1 MSLEIRNL
9 TAGYG
14 HTEVLHGVNV
24 TVGTGQITAMI
35 GPNGAGKTTLLKTI
49 MGLVKA
55 RGGGILFKTD
65 GRTEDLI
72 KSGPHTRVRSGICL
86 VPESGRVFQK
96 MTVMENLRF
105 AAYTINDKKLIA
117 ENMARVFELFP
128 VLDERRNQMAG
139 TLSGGE
145 QAMLAIGKALMLE
158 PKLILLDEP
167 SLGLAPKIVS
177 ETYSKLREINGL
189 GVTLFIVEQNVDKAL
204 SVATHLYML
213 GQGRIVFSGSPKEV
227 RKEELFS
234 RYYVGY
240 GEVTSRT

>member
-1 MSLEIRNL
+1 
-9 TAGYG
+9 
-14 HTEVLHGVNV
+14 
-24 TVGTGQITAMI
+24 
-35 GPNGAGKTTLLKTI
+35 
-49 MGLVKA
+49 
-55 RGGGILFKTD
+55 
-65 GRTEDLI
+65 
-72 KSGPHTRVRSGICL
+72 
-86 VPESGRVFQK
+86 
-96 MTVMENLRF
+96 
-105 AAYTINDKKLIA
+105 
-117 ENMARVFELFP
+117 
-128 VLDERRNQMAG
+128 MAG

-213 GQGRIVFSGSPKEV
+213 SQGRIVFSGTPKEV